1 MRQTEKNPIYQAIIE
16 SSDLLERMSSQYPS
30 FVLKAFDGF
39 KTCGVI
45 KYGIMRLKCLSCDYN
60 QIVALSCKK
69 RGFCTSC
76 ANKFML
82 ETSRHLIDNILPVAR
97 YRQIVVTLPY
107 DIRFIVGTNST
118 ILNRINKIINRAIHR
133 VLKSKASTAG
143 FKNPVVGSINFIQ
156 RFGGMANL
164 NPHWHCLVMEKAYE
178 CGEKIRARNLP
189 QMTKID
195 LAEILQEIIYY
206 TAKHFKKEGYV
217 DEAMLMLKLPPQD
230 KILQD
235 HQSLLDDIKDSM
247 RTPKIETIGD
257 NESDH
262 QSVSSSDI
270 SRGRLCLAQNGFTIH
285 GATKINPLNRSG
297 LEKLI
302 NYMAR
307 PALSSQSISLQG
319 GIITYKLKRPLKSG
333 STHIRLPLNSFI
345 KRLAA
350 LVPLPRRHLT
360 RHHGIFARAHPLR
373 PKIIKNPGVLKTLSG
388 RLPDPTTGQKLV
400 ANTSWCLLLKRTF
413 KFDISVCPKCGDKL
427 EVMSVIFD
435 PVQIDRFMEWISNQ
449 SVGPPKPKT

>member
-1 MRQTEKNPIYQAIIE
+1 MR
-16 SSDLLERMSSQYPS
+16 SSELILQMRSYYPP
-30 FVLKAFDGF
+30 FALKAFDGF

-45 KYGIMRLKCLSCDYN
+45 RHGIMRLKCRSCDYN

-82 ETSRHLIDNILPVAR
+82 ETSRHLVDNILPTAK

-118 ILNRINKIINRAIHR
+118 ILGRLNKIITRAIHR
-133 VLKSKASTAG
+133 VLKSKAIIKGLT
-143 FKNPVVGSINFIQ
+143 NPVVGSINFIQ

-178 CGEKIRARNLP
+178 DRTKILERNLSP
-189 QMTKID
+189 MDKND
-195 LAEILQEIIYY
+195 LGEILHEIIYY
-206 TAKHFKKEGYV
+206 TAKYFKNAGYI
-217 DEAMLMLKLPPQD
+217 DEAAKMTLLPPLD
-230 KILQD
+230 EILQGHD
-235 HQSLLDDIKDSM
+235 SLVQDLADSM
-247 RTPKIETIGD
+247 KMPKD
-257 NESDH
+257 DDASDH
-262 QSVSSSDI
+262 SSAPSEN
-270 SRGRLCLAQNGFTIH
+270 SGRGKLCLAQNGFTIH
-285 GATKINPLNRSG
+285 GATKINALDRSG

-307 PALSSQSISLQG
+307 PALSSKSIELQND
-319 GIITYKLKRPLKSG
+319 IVIYKLKRPLKSG
-333 STHIRLPLNSFI
+333 TTQIKMPLNKFI

-373 PKIIKNPGVLKTLSG
+373 PKIIKKPGVLKTLSG
-388 RLPDPTTGQKLV
+388 KLPDSISGQKLV
-400 ANTSWCLLLKRTF
+400 ANTTWCILLKRTF
-413 KFDISVCPKCGDKL
+413 KIDLSICPICGDQI
-427 EVMSVIFD
+427 EVMAVIFD
-435 PVQIDRFMEWISNQ
+435 THQIDRFMDWIADQ
-449 SVGPPKPKT
+449 SIGPPKS